1 MGMCQPSSKA
11 LLLALALVVGLA
23 AGSEQ
28 EFAYIH
34 HDHPATIALMKSVH
48 EKCPDISRLY
58 NLTETSVEGRE
69 LIVIELTENP
79 GHHVPGKPEFKY
91 VGNMHGNEV
100 VGKELLLRLIAYLC
114 DEYLQGNELVTF
126 LLQKTRLHIMPTMN
140 PDGWQKAYEELKK
153 NGTVQWTTGRSN
165 ANNVDLNRN
174 FPDLNDKM
182 YAIEESGN
190 GRNSHLLKLQKALE
204 ISKDIQPETRAVMKW
219 LAEIGF
225 VLSSNLHGGDLV
237 ANYPYDKTRSG
248 DSRQYT
254 ASPDDQTFVYLA
266 KSYSYFHAEMA
277 DPDRKP
283 CDRMG
288 GDVFNDGIT
297 NGGAWYSVGRG
308 MQDYNYLETNCFEIT
323 LELGCDKFPPESKLR
338 EIWEE
343 NAVALTNFMLQTHIG
358 VKGTVKDTSGK
369 PVTDAEVKVLD
380 MSTGN
385 PIDHDILSLQD
396 GDYYRLLADGD
407 YEVTVTAKGY
417 HPTKKCV
424 TVENEMYVGSG
435 IAKEAQVVDFV
446 LTPDTESKPDGGEAA
461 AECELLADGHASQQ
475 AVQPDSE
482 GQQEKVLALTEAEER
497 QVLLEVLAYMDNRI
511 NWAKLGPQLAQ
522 SDLYYTLAMKL
533 SQLDSETRNEF
544 LELLPPQMRE
554 HLLMSQQ

>member
-1 MGMCQPSSKA
+1 
-11 LLLALALVVGLA
+11 
-23 AGSEQ
+23 
-28 EFAYIH
+28 
-34 HDHPATIALMKSVH
+34 
-48 EKCPDISRLY
+48 
-58 NLTETSVEGRE
+58 
-69 LIVIELTENP
+69 
-79 GHHVPGKPEFKY
+79 
-91 VGNMHGNEV
+91 
-100 VGKELLLRLIAYLC
+100 
-114 DEYLQGNELVTF
+114 
-126 LLQKTRLHIMPTMN
+126 MPTMN

-297 NGGAWYSVGRG
+297 NGGAWYSVGR
-308 MQDYNYLETNCFEIT
+308 
-323 LELGCDKFPPESKLR
+323 ESKLR

-343 NAVALTNFMLQTHIG
+343 NAVALTNFMLQ
-358 VKGTVKDTSGK
+358 
-369 PVTDAEVKVLD
+369 VTDIRKL
-380 MSTGN
+380 
-385 PIDHDILSLQD
+385 LQD

-461 AECELLADGHASQQ
+461 AECT
-475 AVQPDSE
+475 
-482 GQQEKVLALTEAEER
+482 LTEAEER

-511 NWAKLGPQLAQ
+511 NWAKLGSTTGPVRPLLHSGHEAQ
-522 SDLYYTLAMKL
+522 ASLTTERQTDRRTETGTKRSEKLLKVPKFNLKTFEDYRGLTEQTTLSKTVDIYGL
-533 SQLDSETRNEF
+533 
-544 LELLPPQMRE
+544 
-554 HLLMSQQ
+554 